1 MTEFYEKTVGKLYP
15 IVALP
20 DYILESTHF
29 INWRSLFSEET
40 VFHIQDD
47 MIFPD
52 FNITCQSDLDRIIKT
67 DDFFGFSKKTRIEI
81 FGKIEEYWN
90 TNPNSAPITLV
101 EQDTSFFANQVR
113 VLLEDRNIM
122 STCMK
127 LGYIELF
134 DYVYEKEGRTHNSFE
149 SDTLLYYAVLHQN
162 VEMIHRCIEIGLKI
176 TSSLINPAITSAN
189 LEIFKLLLDNNVQI
203 LFANESEICERA
215 PPNMFKLFLED
226 HVSKR
231 GKSPASLLIHAVPS
245 FKNLKEILTTY
256 DISLE
261 PTNGP
266 YELLNECIIKSASVE
281 TVVFIEQYFGV
292 TIKAFRNYYNR
303 NYSTHYCIGI
313 NIIYDDN
320 LELYNYLYKNGFAV
334 DEDILRIAIKYRRL
348 RITPG
353 LVRKHLLEAE
363 NQE

>member
-1 MTEFYEKTVGKLYP
+1 MTEFYEKTVGKSYP

-40 VFHIQDD
+40 NFHIQDD

-52 FNITCQSDLDRIIKT
+52 FNITSQSDLDRILEA
-67 DDFFGFSKKTRIEI
+67 DDFFGFSKQTRIEI

-113 VLLEDRNIM
+113 VLLEDRNVM

-127 LGYIELF
+127 FGYIELF
-134 DYVYEKEGRTHNSFE
+134 DYVYEKYGRTHESFE
-149 SDTLLYYAVLHQN
+149 SDTLLYYAVLYQN

-203 LFANESEICERA
+203 LFANESEICERT

-231 GKSPASLLIHAVPS
+231 GKLPVSLLIHAVPS
-245 FKNLKEILTTY
+245 FKNLKEILTSY

-281 TVVFIEQYFGV
+281 TVIFIEQYFGV
-292 TIKAFRNYYNR
+292 TIKAFKTYYNR

-334 DEDILRIAIKYRRL
+334 NEDILRIAIKYRRL

-353 LVRKHLLEAE
+353 LVRKHLAE
-363 NQE
+363 TDNQE